1 MEDEIVNLEGEG
13 DSKVTIG
20 GLREKAYWKHRCC
33 LYPLPSREQGHSAS
47 DYFGLNILFA
57 LLTTRTIS

>member
-20 GLREKAYWKHRCC
+20 GLREKACWKHRCC
-33 LYPLPSREQGHSAS
+33 LSSPLQR
-47 DYFGLNILFA
+47 
-57 LLTTRTIS
+57 TRP